1 MFFNYCGSAE
11 KRHDGV
17 AEPAGNVCVTGSDKM
32 EKKTKKQ
39 INNKV
44 KRKPSSRSLTQMA
57 ARLHDSKQNKTEM
70 PMDLFW

>member
-1 MFFNYCGSAE
+1 MFFNYCGFAE
-11 KRHDGV
+11 KRRDGV
-17 AEPAGNVCVTGSDKM
+17 AELAGNVCVTGRDKM
-32 EKKTKKQ
+32 KKITKQ

-57 ARLHDSKQNKTEM
+57 ARLRDSKQNKTKM